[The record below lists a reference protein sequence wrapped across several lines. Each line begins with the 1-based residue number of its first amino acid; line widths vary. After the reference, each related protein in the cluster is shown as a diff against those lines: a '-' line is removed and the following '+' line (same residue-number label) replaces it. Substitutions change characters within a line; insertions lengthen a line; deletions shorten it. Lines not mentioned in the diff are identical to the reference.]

1 MVNGQTGRV
10 GGRTPVSPIRVAIAL
25 IIAAAIIYAV
35 LKMSGTI

>member
-10 GGRTPVSPIRVAIAL
+10 GGRTPVSAIRVAIAL
-25 IIAAAIIYAV
+25 IIAAIIYAV